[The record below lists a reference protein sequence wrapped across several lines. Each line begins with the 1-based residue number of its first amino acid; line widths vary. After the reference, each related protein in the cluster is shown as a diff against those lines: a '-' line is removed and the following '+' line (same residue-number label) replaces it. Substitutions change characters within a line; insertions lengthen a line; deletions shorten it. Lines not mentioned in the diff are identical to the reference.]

1 MAFQDRLGFVLGADL
16 GKFKSV
22 ASKGKNRSK
31 VIGKVGRSVLF
42 GRNRPELKKLFIFT
56 KAEDF

>member
-1 MAFQDRLGFVLGADL
+1 MLGADL

-31 VIGKVGRSVLF
+31 VIGKVGRSVFF